1 MTSCPE
7 QRFKGFC
14 HFAMANLATTL
25 LLYNGLAW
33 VTRRER
39 RLAVN
44 ALVYAC
50 LLGFEAY
57 HTRCHW
63 RSTPRM

>member
-1 MTSCPE
+1 MACRD
-7 QRFKGFC
+7 QQFKGAC

-39 RLAVN
+39 RLALN
-44 ALVYAC
+44 AIVYAC
-50 LLGFEAY
+50 LLGFETY

-63 RSTPRM
+63 RTP

>member
-1 MTSCPE
+1 MTSCHD
-7 QRFKGFC
+7 QRFKGAC
-14 HFAMANLATTL
+14 HFAMANLATTM

-33 VTRRER
+33 VTRREP

-44 ALVYAC
+44 ALVYAS
-50 LLGFEAY
+50 LLAFETY

-63 RSTPRM
+63 RTPPK